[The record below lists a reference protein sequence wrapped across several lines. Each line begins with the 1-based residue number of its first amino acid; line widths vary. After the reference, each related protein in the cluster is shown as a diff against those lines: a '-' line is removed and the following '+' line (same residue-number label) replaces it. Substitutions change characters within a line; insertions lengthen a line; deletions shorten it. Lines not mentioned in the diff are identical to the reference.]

1 LFYGAFWIFFELS
14 FCFFGL
20 IMSGIYFVMAKKM
33 RGCIVFIAQAW
44 GAAASA
50 AFGISG
56 NG

>member
-44 GAAASA
+44 RAAASA